1 MYINDFD
8 DNNSLEQVIF
18 QYNGDSSYTMA
29 LRHDLVMQ
37 MPGLKKKYL
46 KYNSYKNQTV
56 HDIFNFEKIK
66 SSYINYVYNLKTSA
80 FINNGAGFSN
90 LELPVETQFSNVFA
104 IEINDYNNDGYNDII
119 LGGNLYNVKPEVG
132 V

>member
-1 MYINDFD
+1 MVVGNHGLNSRFKADDQKPLLLYVNDFD
-8 DNNSLEQVIF
+8 DNGDIEQVIF

-56 HDIFNFEKIK
+56 NDIFPSKK
-66 SSYINYVYNLKTSA
+66 
-80 FINNGAGFSN
+80 
-90 LELPVETQFSNVFA
+90 
-104 IEINDYNNDGYNDII
+104 
-119 LGGNLYNVKPEVG
+119 
-132 V
+132 

>member
-1 MYINDFD
+1 M
-8 DNNSLEQVIF
+8 QVIF
-18 QYNGDSSYTMA
+18 QYNGDSSYTMT

-56 HDIFNFEKIK
+56 HDIFNLEKIK

-80 FINNGAGFSN
+80 FINNGSGFSP
-90 LELPVETQFSNVFA
+90 EIYYSNYG
-104 IEINDYNNDGYNDII
+104 IGISIGYIFNRKN
-119 LGGNLYNVKPEVG
+119 NLYPD
-132 V
+132 